1 MFLCFYVS
9 TYVLKYLKVS
19 MSRYILDGEGWMFVA
34 GNSKNMPTQV
44 RRSLISALTTR
55 LGTEEAEKF
64 VEKMENVGR
73 YQTETWS

>member
-1 MFLCFYVS
+1 
-9 TYVLKYLKVS
+9 